1 MAASNIRRMLLG
13 IIGNPRSVALRLPTT
28 GGKRR
33 ATDRGLPTMAS
44 SPNARHSEVHENQA
58 YGFFGTETSCRGRSW
73 DVKEPLLVLSRS
85 KDLSSTYKLEFQVV
99 TVTFRNWNSD
109 LF

>member
-1 MAASNIRRMLLG
+1 
-13 IIGNPRSVALRLPTT
+13 
-28 GGKRR
+28 
-33 ATDRGLPTMAS
+33 MAS

-58 YGFFGTETSCRGRSW
+58 YGFFGTETSCRGKSW
-73 DVKEPLLVLSRS
+73 DVKEPPLNPVTERLRPTVLRRS
-85 KDLSSTYKLEFQVV
+85 NDLSSTCTYKLEFLVV